1 MSESI
6 ENTVVGHM
14 CYQFAN
20 EVECMSQVRVN
31 PETGE
36 FDASQA
42 FSDMLDFTEGDTAQP
57 ESEVLLIGTNRL
69 AVVRLEDPSVAYFNE
84 ESMVWSSRPS
94 AGFIRVPVDAESN
107 PVNAMLLRVVDLNA
121 FKDAVDQINSRAQ
134 TTLQRHPMPDVVTQ
148 SVASERPAQRPRP

>member
-1 MSESI
+1 MSESV
-6 ENTVVGHM
+6 ENTVVGYM

-57 ESEVLLIGTNRL
+57 ESEFLLIGANRL
-69 AVVRLEDPSVAYFNE
+69 AVARLEDPSAK
-84 ESMVWSSRPS
+84 
-94 AGFIRVPVDAESN
+94 ADGAL
-107 PVNAMLLRVVDLNA
+107 LLRVVDLKA
-121 FKDAVDQINSRAQ
+121 FKDAVDQVHTGVQGILKQ
-134 TTLQRHPMPDVVTQ
+134 PMAATVTQ
-148 SVASERPAQRPRP
+148 SPAVERPVQRPRP

>member
-1 MSESI
+1 MNESV

-36 FDASQA
+36 FDASQS

-57 ESEVLLIGTNRL
+57 ESEFLLIGANRL
-69 AVVRLEDPSVAYFNE
+69 AVARVEDPSAAYFNE
-84 ESMVWSSRPS
+84 ESLAWSSRPS
-94 AGFIRVPVDAESN
+94 AGFNRVPVDAKSN
-107 PVNAMLLRVVDLNA
+107 HVNAMLLRVVDLKA
-121 FKDAVDQINSRAQ
+121 FKDAVGQVHAGVQEI
-134 TTLQRHPMPDVVTQ
+134 LKHPMDGAVTQ
-148 SVASERPAQRPRP
+148 SPAVERPVQRPRP

>member
-1 MSESI
+1 MSESV

-57 ESEVLLIGTNRL
+57 ESEFLLIGANRL
-69 AVVRLEDPSVAYFNE
+69 AVERLEDPYAK
-84 ESMVWSSRPS
+84 
-94 AGFIRVPVDAESN
+94 ADGDH
-107 PVNAMLLRVVDLNA
+107 VNALLLRVVDLKA
-121 FKDAVDQINSRAQ
+121 FKDAVGQVHAGVQGILKQ
-134 TTLQRHPMPDVVTQ
+134 PMAATVTQ
-148 SVASERPAQRPRP
+148 SPAVERPVQRPRP